1 MRWTKQVERRVGN
14 WEQPQREKW
23 KKLVKSNLESQGGS
37 DSIEFLREKVK
48 QDLAI
53 RKEEVQRKEREEERH
68 GQLQEQFILAQQQQQ
83 QHQMQMLNMMQQ
95 QNRAIIELMEKFT
108 K

>member
-1 MRWTKQVERRVGN
+1 M
-14 WEQPQREKW
+14 
-23 KKLVKSNLESQGGS
+23 KSNLESQGGS

-53 RKEEVQRKEREEERH
+53 RKEREEERH